1 MSTSPEPFAPSDQ
14 PELPASAR
22 PLSLTP
28 ELVALCYREEAD
40 PGLNERLTPMDDAD
54 YAALA
59 ERLEA
64 EAHGRPLWVFA
75 YGSLI
80 WKPEFLS
87 VESRRATAY
96 GWHRA
101 FSLKIDRWRG
111 SRAAPGLMMALERGG
126 RCDGVIYRLPDGD
139 RLAQIE
145 RLLRRELSSRE
156 TVSTV
161 RWMPVR
167 TAQGPVD
174 VLGFWVGTQGH
185 DSVARLPLEEVAG
198 ILARACGHVG
208 SCAEYLYNTVLHLEA
223 VGIHDRNLWR
233 LQALVAEEIRNL
245 YQGGTSE
252 PCRQERA
259 PEPLTI

>member
-1 MSTSPEPFAPSDQ
+1 MSTSPEPFAPSDH
-14 PELPASAR
+14 PELPASSR

-28 ELVALCYREEAD
+28 ELVALCYRDEAD

-101 FSLKIDRWRG
+101 FR
-111 SRAAPGLMMALERGG
+111 
-126 RCDGVIYRLPDGD
+126 
-139 RLAQIE
+139 
-145 RLLRRELSSRE
+145 
-156 TVSTV
+156 
-161 RWMPVR
+161 
-167 TAQGPVD
+167 
-174 VLGFWVGTQGH
+174 
-185 DSVARLPLEEVAG
+185 
-198 ILARACGHVG
+198 
-208 SCAEYLYNTVLHLEA
+208 
-223 VGIHDRNLWR
+223 
-233 LQALVAEEIRNL
+233 
-245 YQGGTSE
+245 
-252 PCRQERA
+252 
-259 PEPLTI
+259 